1 MIKQNI
7 EIMKTKNI
15 LLSGLMML
23 ILLSCKSDYG
33 KIVEA
38 QKQLMV
44 AGVKGAANH
53 IKYTVKFEIHKPVS
67 IQEAVIKSNT
77 RHTVLKNLVIKNLKT
92 NSRLSDLEQI
102 PPGTYLLTK
111 VLPAPQFLAKI
122 PDKFLIKIKIPGKD
136 KSYTLSTSIKQGKT
150 IFMP

>member
-1 MIKQNI
+1 
-7 EIMKTKNI
+7 MKTKNI
-15 LLSGLMML
+15 LLSALMML

-33 KIVEA
+33 KILEA

-44 AGVKGAANH
+44 AGVKGVPNH
-53 IKYTVKFEIHKPVS
+53 IRYTVKFEIYKPVS
-67 IQEAVIKSNT
+67 IQEAIIESNG
-77 RHTVLKNLVIKNLKT
+77 HQTVLKNLVIKNFKT

-111 VLPAPQFLAKI
+111 VLPESQLKVDT
-122 PDKFLIKIKIPGKD
+122 PDTILFKIKIPEKD
-136 KSYTLSTSIKQGKT
+136 KTYTLSTSIKQGET

>member
-1 MIKQNI
+1 
-7 EIMKTKNI
+7 MKTKNI
-15 LLSGLMML
+15 LLSALMML

-44 AGVKGAANH
+44 AGVKDVPNH
-53 IKYTVKFEIHKPVS
+53 IKYTVKFEIYKPVS
-67 IQEAVIKSNT
+67 IQEAIIESNG
-77 RHTVLKNLVIKNLKT
+77 RQTVLKNLVIKNIKT

-111 VLPAPQFLAKI
+111 VLPASQLKADT
-122 PDKFLIKIKIPGKD
+122 PDTILFKIKMPGKD
-136 KSYTLSTSIKQGKT
+136 KTYTLSTSIKQGKT